1 MAGGRTRGRP
11 ALTQQRRNETRME
24 VARVAALLFFE
35 RGYDNT
41 TVEELAHAAGIGM
54 RTFYRYFSG
63 KEDAIAPL
71 LSTGTDA
78 WAQELVRCAPE
89 LPLIDALSPK
99 EQEVL
104 QHLSSGYSYGET
116 AKLMGVA
123 LSTVQHHIRNLYRK
137 LDVRSQTQ
145 AISKARATGLL

>member
-1 MAGGRTRGRP
+1 M
-11 ALTQQRRNETRME
+11 
-24 VARVAALLFFE
+24 
-35 RGYDNT
+35 
-41 TVEELAHAAGIGM
+41 
-54 RTFYRYFSG
+54 
-63 KEDAIAPL
+63 PL
-71 LSTGTDA
+71 LG
-78 WAQELVRCAPE
+78 
-89 LPLIDALSPK
+89 ALSPK

-104 QHLSSGYSYGET
+104 QHLSSGYSYAET